1 MGHDLDKNQH
11 SVYKLTYHP
20 GACKLNTEDKYITS
34 EIFNRLIDNIFL
46 NQTTHDLLF
55 KTITSNTN
63 Y

>member
-46 NQTTHDLLF
+46 NQTIYICYLKL
-55 KTITSNTN
+55 
-63 Y
+63 